1 MTTFNKETP
10 VRDLSMKSFASSNE
24 DLTPV
29 FDEEINEKENDFPLS
44 WDIEFNEIL
53 KKYNENILNPN
64 PLYNSLVTRNKVL
77 VRVFVN
83 ELTITPDGIVIPNT
97 QRVVLP
103 TKAGYGSI
111 GTVESPYPYSSK
123 AVIIAVPKYIEDLVP
138 GMIVQLSEEPTR
150 AVPMGGGNE
159 AAITIPNKFTH
170 YSYKSQEP
178 PIDPMNPHY
187 GYLLVDARFIDIIL
201 G

>member
-1 MTTFNKETP
+1 MKQEFKKETP
-10 VRDLSMKSFASSNE
+10 VRDLSMKSFASNE

-29 FDEEINEKENDFPLS
+29 FDEEIHEKENDFPLT
-44 WDIEFNEIL
+44 WDLEFNEIL
-53 KKYNENILNPN
+53 KQYNENILNPN

-97 QRVVLP
+97 QRVVIP
-103 TKAGYGSI
+103 TKAGYGTV
-111 GTVESPYPYSSK
+111 GTIESPYPYSTK
-123 AVIIAVPKYIEDLVP
+123 AVVIAVPKYIEDLVP

-159 AAITIPNKFTH
+159 AAITIPKITRIINKTI
-170 YSYKSQEP
+170 K
-178 PIDPMNPHY
+178 PICNPCLTFSNVPA
-187 GYLLVDARFIDIIL
+187 GFAVDN
-201 G
+201 